1 MVIWSAY
8 IVDGPT
14 RETIDHRGGEHACAA
29 ALIAID
35 HPMPSQ
41 RMEGKRA
48 LRGSGS
54 TGIAPRVI
62 EVKRAERN
70 REGRPV
76 SLRLDMATIAKIEAD
91 RIYDLILPETD
102 GKETVT
108 VPLSYLENV
117 LTTGQ
122 RLERLAPAY
131 VTRALERLSATA
143 KVHRF
148 RRKAVIPKE
157 SLAFVAAAF
166 RKAAES
172 AERSPS

>member
-1 MVIWSAY
+1 
-8 IVDGPT
+8 
-14 RETIDHRGGEHACAA
+14 
-29 ALIAID
+29 
-35 HPMPSQ
+35 
-41 RMEGKRA
+41 
-48 LRGSGS
+48 
-54 TGIAPRVI
+54 
-62 EVKRAERN
+62 
-70 REGRPV
+70 V

-108 VPLSYLENV
+108 VPLPYLETV
-117 LTTGQ
+117 MTTGQ
-122 RLERLAPAY
+122 KLEGLAPAY
-131 VTRALERLSATA
+131 VRRALERLSETA

-172 AERSPS
+172 AERGPS

>member
-1 MVIWSAY
+1 MTAP
-8 IVDGPT
+8 GPD
-14 RETIDHRGGEHACAA
+14 RD
-29 ALIAID
+29 D
-35 HPMPSQ
+35 HPVPLQ
-41 RMEGKRA
+41 RTGKEKARVV
-48 LRGSGS
+48 SGS
-54 TGIAPRVI
+54 TGIAPRVR

-108 VPLSYLENV
+108 VPLSYLVNV
-117 LTTGQ
+117 QTTGQ
-122 RLERLAPAY
+122 KLERLAPAY
-131 VTRALERLSATA
+131 VTRALEKLSATA

-166 RKAAES
+166 RKAAEA

>member
-1 MVIWSAY
+1 
-8 IVDGPT
+8 
-14 RETIDHRGGEHACAA
+14 
-29 ALIAID
+29 
-35 HPMPSQ
+35 
-41 RMEGKRA
+41 
-48 LRGSGS
+48 
-54 TGIAPRVI
+54 
-62 EVKRAERN
+62 
-70 REGRPV
+70 V

-108 VPLSYLENV
+108 VPLSYLVNV
-117 LTTGQ
+117 QTTGQ
-122 RLERLAPAY
+122 KLERLAPAY
-131 VTRALERLSATA
+131 VTRALEKLSATA

-172 AERSPS
+172 AERRPS